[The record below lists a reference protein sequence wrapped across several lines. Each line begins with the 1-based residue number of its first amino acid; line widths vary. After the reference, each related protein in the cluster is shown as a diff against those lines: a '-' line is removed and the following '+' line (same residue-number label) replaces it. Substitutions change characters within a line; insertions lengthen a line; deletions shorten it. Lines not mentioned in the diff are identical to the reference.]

1 MGCQLIDNTCF
12 IIIID
17 VMETLTVR
25 QIAENSG
32 VSPQAVRQWQPS
44 DFTPEAIAKM
54 VLEKA
59 ETKEAQATV
68 LIAQVQ
74 KMRTYA
80 RQLQEAS
87 EA

>member
-1 MGCQLIDNTCF
+1 MKL
-12 IIIID
+12 
-17 VMETLTVR
+17 LTVR

-32 VSPQAVRQWQPS
+32 VSVQAVRQWQPN
-44 DFTPEAIAKM
+44 DFTPEAIAKL

-59 ETKEAQATV
+59 EYKEEQAT
-68 LIAQVQ
+68 LLTAQVQ

-87 EA
+87 ES